1 MTNVTSTAAATHTVV
16 VEREL
21 PHPPQKIWRALTESS
36 LLQQW
41 LMPNDFQPFA
51 GHAFQ
56 FRMDPMPGWNGI
68 IDCKVL
74 SVEAPHRLSYTWS
87 SMGLD
92 TVVTFTL
99 QPTSTGTH
107 LRMEQSGFASDKDA
121 NYRGATYGWD
131 SFLTRLESV
140 LDSLV

>member
-1 MTNVTSTAAATHTVV
+1 MTNSTVAATHTVV

-21 PHPPQKIWRALTESS
+21 PHAPQKIWRALTESS

-41 LMPNDFQPFA
+41 LMRNDFQPST

-68 IDCKVL
+68 IDCRVL
-74 SVEAPHRLSYTWS
+74 TVDPPNRLAYTWS

-107 LRMEQSGFASDKDA
+107 LRMEQSGFASDTDA
-121 NYRGATYGWD
+121 NYKGATYGWQ
-131 SFLTRLESV
+131 SFLTKLEPVVAS
-140 LDSLV
+140 LD